1 MLRKHEGVTVYH
13 VQFSFLS
20 YFRPKATENRKPRVT
35 GLQNSAPPPLIITM
49 QTVTSPNKKTHQ
61 RSQSDATGL
70 FQTLRRSHSG
80 SQNAHIFILYR

>member
-1 MLRKHEGVTVYH
+1 MDLKKSNGINY
-13 VQFSFLS
+13 
-20 YFRPKATENRKPRVT
+20 RPKGNEAMRKQRLL
-35 GLQNSAPPPLIITM
+35 GLQVPLPPPLPPA

-80 SQNAHIFILYR
+80 KRA